1 MKKTAAMLISTAMML
16 CLCACGGGTT
26 EPTPVPTETPAPVE
40 YTKDDGRLK
49 MEETYNSND
58 LLFSTI
64 IYEYDDRG
72 QLVKQAEFG
81 INDAPTGYKSF
92 EYDSNGRKTLMT
104 SFAAEN
110 DKDYS
115 EEYRTSYEYNAD
127 GKLTKAVSTIEGKTM
142 SVTAYEYKDG
152 LLVSE
157 KNYEGESFLASEY
170 KYEYDENSRKTRCVR
185 IDNIEGDTTENR
197 YTYASSGLL
206 LADLSYGDDGK
217 VISRT
222 EYSYDANGNAV
233 KLSVYNAKG
242 GLISSTSNEY
252 TYDDYGNV
260 KRCAVTHSDGSKGT
274 TTKYKWE
281 YTKG

>member
-1 MKKTAAMLISTAMML
+1 MKKTAAMLISGVLML
-16 CLCACGGGTT
+16 SLCACGGTA
-26 EPTPVPTETPAPVE
+26 EPDPVPTGTPAPIT

-49 MEETYNSND
+49 MEETYNSNG

-64 IYEYDDRG
+64 IY
-72 QLVKQAEFG
+72 EFG

-92 EYDSNGRKTLMT
+92 EYDKNGRKTLMT
-104 SFAAEN
+104 SFVAETG
-110 DKDYS
+110 KDYS
-115 EEYRTSYEYNAD
+115 EEYRTSYEYDSD
-127 GKLTKAVSTIEGKTM
+127 GNITKAVSTIDGKTV

-152 LLVSE
+152 LLIDE
-157 KNYEGESFLASEY
+157 KNYEGESFVASEY
-170 KYEYDENSRKTRCVR
+170 KYEYGADGRKTRCVR
-185 IDNIEGDTTENR
+185 IDNMEGDTTENR
-197 YTYASSGLL
+197 YTYTSSGLL

-222 EYSYDANGNAV
+222 EHSYDANGNAV

-242 GLISSTSNEY
+242 GLISSTLNEY
-252 TYDDYGNV
+252 TYDDYGNI

-274 TTKYKWE
+274 TTQYKWE